1 MIGVAQALRRWHGA
15 GMRLAAVAPALL
27 AALAVAPAASAWTT
41 LSGGVQ
47 KTVVAATIVTQAGTE
62 LASFES
68 PVGGTVSVSRN
79 SGVPKTVVT
88 GDPIAGRTQLVQ
100 QPNGAIQLY
109 FPNAQGVGRMTST
122 DDGDTWTGPIQ
133 TLSHTT
139 GSVIGAAVATD
150 GTPLFSQDGTGF
162 VNVFR
167 GLNGEQVKN
176 VYAPCC
182 GYAESLAVDTTGLV
196 QVAFYS
202 NAGPNGAFVYEALG
216 TDLSPAIP
224 TQLVPTAD
232 HIDRVP
238 LVADKSGN
246 TFMAWPPGYPTAT
259 AFTIV
264 PFRSGQPAGD
274 GVTFR
279 AAFNGG
285 DPHMALSVDSSD
297 RLWAVW
303 TGQGAVHVA
312 RSRTHGMD
320 FGAAVS
326 TTVPGTA
333 YQVSAVGLPGS
344 PGAVDVI
351 VNTGSSLIEQKLQ
364 PGLSVKLSKTVKK
377 VGKKKVVTW
386 FAQALDDGF
395 GVATATFTARGH
407 TVHANAAGKASL
419 KGLPKGSAKAA
430 APGYAGAAFRV
441 P

>member
-1 MIGVAQALRRWHGA
+1 
-15 GMRLAAVAPALL
+15 
-27 AALAVAPAASAWTT
+27 
-41 LSGGVQ
+41 
-47 KTVVAATIVTQAGTE
+47 
-62 LASFES
+62 
-68 PVGGTVSVSRN
+68 
-79 SGVPKTVVT
+79 
-88 GDPIAGRTQLVQ
+88 
-100 QPNGAIQLY
+100 
-109 FPNAQGVGRMTST
+109 
-122 DDGDTWTGPIQ
+122 
-133 TLSHTT
+133 
-139 GSVIGAAVATD
+139 
-150 GTPLFSQDGTGF
+150 

-176 VYAPCC
+176 VYATACC
-182 GYAESLAVDTTGLV
+182 GHDESLAVDASGLV

-202 NAGPNGAFVYEALG
+202 DASPNGAFVYEPLG
-216 TDLSPAIP
+216 ADLTPAAP
-224 TQLVPTAD
+224 TNLAPTVEHTPAA
-232 HIDRVP
+232 P

-246 TFMAWPPGYPTAT
+246 TFMAWAPGNPTAT
-259 AFTIV
+259 AFAVV
-264 PFRSGQPAGD
+264 PFRGGQPAGD

-279 AAFNGG
+279 AAFDGG

-297 RLWAVW
+297 RVWAVW

-320 FGAAVS
+320 FGAGVS
-326 TTVPGTA
+326 TAVPGTA
-333 YQVSAVGLPGS
+333 YQVSAVGLPGT

-364 PGLSVKLSKTVKK
+364 PGLSVRLSKTVKK
-377 VGKKKVVTW
+377 AGKKTVVTR

-395 GVATATFTARGH
+395 GVAGATFTAGGH

>member
-1 MIGVAQALRRWHGA
+1 
-15 GMRLAAVAPALL
+15 MRLAALAPALL
-27 AALAVAPAASAWTT
+27 AGLALAPAASAWTT
-41 LSGGVQ
+41 LAGGLQ
-47 KTVVAATIVTQAGTE
+47 NTVIPSLLVTQAGTTVV
-62 LASFES
+62 SFNS
-68 PVGGTVSVSRN
+68 PTGGTISVSR
-79 SGVPKTVVT
+79 SGEPPKVLVSA
-88 GDPIAGRTQLVQ
+88 DPLDGRTQLLQ
-100 QPNGAIQLY
+100 QPDGAIQLY
-109 FPNAQGVGRMTST
+109 FPNAQGVARMTST
-122 DDGDTWTGPIQ
+122 DDGNTWTGPIQ
-133 TLSHTT
+133 TQSHTT
-139 GSVIGAAVATD
+139 DDVQGAALMPD

-176 VYAPCC
+176 VYATACC
-182 GYAESLAVDTTGLV
+182 GHDESLAVDASGLV

-202 NAGPNGAFVYEALG
+202 ADASPNGAFVYEPLG
-216 TDLSPAIP
+216 ADLTPAAP
-224 TQLVPTAD
+224 TNLAPTVEHTPAA
-232 HIDRVP
+232 P

-246 TFMAWPPGYPTAT
+246 TFMAWAPGNPTAT
-259 AFTIV
+259 AFAVV
-264 PFRSGQPAGD
+264 PFRGGQPAGD

-279 AAFNGG
+279 AAFDGG

-297 RLWAVW
+297 RVWAVW

-320 FGAAVS
+320 FGAGVS
-326 TTVPGTA
+326 TAVPGTA
-333 YQVSAVGLPGS
+333 YQVSAVGLPGT

-364 PGLSVKLSKTVKK
+364 PGLSVRLSKTVKK
-377 VGKKKVVTW
+377 AGKKTVVTR

-395 GVATATFTARGH
+395 GVAGATFTAGGH